1 MKLKALVVQSCLCN
15 PVDCMDRSPRSS
27 SAHGILQASVLEWVA
42 ILQGIFPT
50 QGLNLG
56 LCVVGRF
63 FYCLSDQGSPGSIK
77 TSPQR
82 TTLQRGVMELHTQQ
96 CVFNS
101 QSESVGNAKVQ
112 EAVSLEQEK
121 TRFVEAEP
129 EMTELMEKTG
139 KDVKTLAINMFICLR
154 A

>member
-1 MKLKALVVQSCLCN
+1 
-15 PVDCMDRSPRSS
+15 
-27 SAHGILQASVLEWVA
+27 
-42 ILQGIFPT
+42 
-50 QGLNLG
+50 
-56 LCVVGRF
+56 
-63 FYCLSDQGSPGSIK
+63 
-77 TSPQR
+77 
-82 TTLQRGVMELHTQQ
+82 MELHTQQ